1 MRYPAEETAE
11 KHARILEQASQLFRE
26 RGFSGVSVSEI
37 MKATGLTH
45 GAFYNHFD
53 SKDALITKSL
63 EHASSSS
70 TSGLAEAQQ
79 SPESMIEYVRYYLSA
94 EHRDSPATGC
104 LMVALGPEVS
114 REPVARSAFTEHL
127 KTTVARFAAHFP
139 WSKKR
144 SARRNAIRLLS
155 TMVGAVILARAVNDP
170 ELSDEILREVRADFD

>member
-1 MRYPAEETAE
+1 MRYPAEETAQ

-53 SKDALITKSL
+53 SKDALINKSL
-63 EHASSSS
+63 EYASSIQ
-70 TSGLAEAQQ
+70 TAGLTEAQQ
-79 SPESMIEYVRYYLSA
+79 SPESMIEYVRYYLSD
-94 EHRDSPATGC
+94 EHRDCPANGC
-104 LMVALGPEVS
+104 LMAALGPEVS
-114 REPVARSAFTEHL
+114 REPVARSVFTTHL
-127 KTTVARFAAHFP
+127 KTTITRFAAHFP

-155 TMVGAVILARAVNDP
+155 TMVGAVMLARAVDDP
-170 ELSDEILREVRADFD
+170 EFSDEILREVRADYE